1 MRQPRIK
8 NVSAVRPHIL
18 RVEWENGVLG
28 EIDVG
33 PMILEYAVFEPLR
46 ADADLFARVHVGE
59 WGWHAAWIDEEIE
72 MSADTLWR
80 LWLEQ
85 RGEAMRREDFRTWRK
100 THGLSLSRTAVVLG
114 ISRRMVAYYDSGERM
129 IPKYIRLA
137 CKGAEAERAL

>member
-8 NVSAVRPHIL
+8 HVSAVRPHIL
-18 RVEWENGVLG
+18 RVEWENGVQG

-33 PMILEYAVFEPLR
+33 RMIHEYAVFEPLR
-46 ADADLFARVHVGE
+46 ADDDLFARVHVGE

-100 THGLSLSRTAVVLG
+100 AHGLSLSRAAVVLG